1 MARKLVKFCIICILV
16 GAILVK
22 ILHEPKLV
30 SCITTMDHAY
40 LTILVNPLEFVDMEK
55 LEEKIVR
62 MCKED
67 EFDNM
72 KLQTEERAFVKQW
85 DIMVYSSKCNMQKAT
100 NGFSIEFEQ

>member
-1 MARKLVKFCIICILV
+1 MARKLVKFCIIGILV

-40 LTILVNPLEFVDMEK
+40 LTILVNPLEFVDTDK
-55 LEEKIVR
+55 LEEKVVR

-67 EFDNM
+67 DFDNI
-72 KLQTEERAFVKQW
+72 KLQTEERAFVKRW
-85 DIMVYSSKCNMQKAT
+85 DITVYSSKCNMQKGT
-100 NGFSIEFEQ
+100 HGYSIEFEQ